1 MSDTLSYLAIA
12 SCCTGCWSQASDA
25 VVIARV
31 DGLLLLLQLLQLLL
45 VLLLQLLLLLLLL

>member
-25 VVIARV
+25 VVMARV